1 MSVKLYLQTAL
12 QIGNDV
18 KLFTFNKMKL
28 KKQSKRLSVWFLK
41 VSFKKY
47 LLNNLLMLLHFSNV
61 ERHRFFSFFV
71 YVPSLFFLSE
81 EWRKNIF
88 LGAPSSPLN
97 VNGFFFFG
105 NPKSGQITYRTNI
118 FCLILSRYFKSLFCH
133 RSKQLQSHP
142 ILTEPR
148 FTRDMLIKARLI

>member
-71 YVPSLFFLSE
+71 YVPSFFFYPKNGGRTFFLTRPHCLWTSTAFSFSGIRRVDKLLTERTFFVLFSQDTSSLFFAIVQNNCKAIQFWL
-81 EWRKNIF
+81 NQD
-88 LGAPSSPLN
+88 SPA
-97 VNGFFFFG
+97 
-105 NPKSGQITYRTNI
+105 T
-118 FCLILSRYFKSLFCH
+118 CW
-133 RSKQLQSHP
+133 
-142 ILTEPR
+142 
-148 FTRDMLIKARLI
+148 